1 LSTSQKAGLLFLTPG
16 AILHRGTYFVEI
28 HGSFLHTQRA
38 HVKIVADDGTSI
50 LVDKDLPP
58 LPQSDHIRI
67 PLTLGSWVS
76 DLRIELQVTD
86 DNDFSI
92 RGIRVV
98 SD

>member
-1 LSTSQKAGLLFLTPG
+1 
-16 AILHRGTYFVEI
+16 
-28 HGSFLHTQRA
+28 
-38 HVKIVADDGTSI
+38 VKIVADDGKSV
-50 LVDKDLPP
+50 LVNKDLPP

-67 PLTLGSWVS
+67 SLTLSSWVS
-76 DLRIELQVTD
+76 DLRIEVQVTD